1 MFSRNQ
7 AKLYII
13 AQTLSKKEQDK
24 MDISPTT
31 YAFATLIALLGFF
44 VGMFLAKMVPEEL
57 KSGLEYFVILKKM
70 LLLAIFVLFVN
81 IIEFSFLLKILI
93 YTLIVLL
100 FAMIDLMPF
109 QLYMLLTFLLLLAA
123 PVTSNFFIQVSLV
136 FLYGLPAGT
145 LYSIENMKD
154 SFKRLVSRASMEL
167 LPAVLFIIFFVFLWL
182 KV

>member
-1 MFSRNQ
+1 
-7 AKLYII
+7 
-13 AQTLSKKEQDK
+13 

-100 FAMIDLMPF
+100 FALVELMPF

-154 SFKRLVSRASMEL
+154 SFKRQVSRASIEL
-167 LPAVLFIIFFVFLWL
+167 LPAVLFIIFFVFLWT

>member
-1 MFSRNQ
+1 
-7 AKLYII
+7 
-13 AQTLSKKEQDK
+13 

-100 FAMIDLMPF
+100 FALVDLMPF

>member
-1 MFSRNQ
+1 
-7 AKLYII
+7 
-13 AQTLSKKEQDK
+13 
-24 MDISPTT
+24 MDITPQT
-31 YAFATLIALLGFF
+31 YAFATIIALLGFF
-44 VGMFLAKMVPEEL
+44 VGMFLAKVVPEEL
-57 KSGLEYFVILKKM
+57 KSGLEFFIILKKM

-100 FAMIDLMPF
+100 FAMVELMPF

-145 LYSIENMKD
+145 IYSIENMKE
-154 SFKRLVSRASMEL
+154 SYRKIISRASVEL
-167 LPAVLFIIFFVFLWL
+167 LPAVAFVIFFVFLWMR
-182 KV
+182 V